1 MRQLVKGREGGH
13 ASLAAFINNSCCTS
27 FMQSIKCVVIGVSI
41 SLFLLLYS
49 SAPPLLLRLSSFV
62 YFINQNGGVGKTS
75 MLISYTTNQFPSMF
89 IVC

>member
-1 MRQLVKGREGGH
+1 M
-13 ASLAAFINNSCCTS
+13 CCNWG
-27 FMQSIKCVVIGVSI
+27 KYI

-49 SAPPLLLRLSSFV
+49 SAPAPLLLRLSSFV
-62 YFINQNGGVGKTS
+62 YFINKNGGVGKTS